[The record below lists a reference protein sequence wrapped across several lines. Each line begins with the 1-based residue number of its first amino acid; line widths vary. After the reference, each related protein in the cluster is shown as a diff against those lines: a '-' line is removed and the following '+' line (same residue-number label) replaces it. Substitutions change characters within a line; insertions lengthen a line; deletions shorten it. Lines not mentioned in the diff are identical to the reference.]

1 MSAEPGDLYTLNQDA
16 ADGLGEPVLLVAL
29 DGYVDAGNGVALAV
43 RHLFQGTDSLTDHR
57 DADSDAGGS
66 DHPGSDRDGADRDG
80 AAPAGDV
87 VVTFDTDL
95 LIDYRSRR
103 PALTYSDGAFT
114 AYAEPRIVIRRLT
127 DAAGTSFLL
136 LTGPEPDVLWER
148 FCAAIIDLVQRLNV
162 RRTIGL
168 MAIPMAVPH
177 TRPAGMSQHAS
188 RPGLLASLEQNLV
201 WGGTLQV
208 PGHLTGLLE
217 YRLGEVGLEALGL
230 AAHVPH
236 YLARSDY
243 PVTAQQLLRTSE
255 SLSGLK
261 LDPEG
266 LNGAVGTFD
275 AELAKEIEGNEE
287 IIEVVHALEQQYD
300 TFVTATG
307 RGLLAGSEA
316 LPTAEELGAQVEA
329 FLADQDPHHP

>member
-1 MSAEPGDLYTLNQDA
+1 MSIEQEDPMDAEPGDLYTLNPEA
-16 ADGLGEPVLLVAL
+16 AEGLGEPVLLVAL
-29 DGYVDAGNGVALAV
+29 DGYVDAGNGVTLAV
-43 RHLFQGTDSLTDHR
+43 RHLLQ
-57 DADSDAGGS
+57 
-66 DHPGSDRDGADRDG
+66 GADAMSAHGDNG
-80 AAPAGDV
+80 TEPAGDI
-87 VVTFDTDL
+87 VVTFDADM

-103 PALTYSDGAFT
+103 PSLTYSDGAFT
-114 AYAEPRIVIRRLT
+114 AYAEPSIVIRRLT
-127 DAAGTSFLL
+127 DAAGTPYLL
-136 LTGPEPDVLWER
+136 LTGPEPDMLWER
-148 FCAAIIDLVQRLNV
+148 YCAALIGLVQRLNI
-162 RRTIGL
+162 RRTVGL

-177 TRPAGMSQHAS
+177 TRPAGMSHHAS
-188 RPGLLASLEQNLV
+188 KPGLLDSLEQNVV

-217 YRLGEVGLEALGL
+217 YRLGEVGLEAVGL

-243 PVTAQQLLRTSE
+243 PVTAQQLLRSTQ
-255 SLSGLK
+255 SLTGLK

-275 AELAKEIEGNEE
+275 AELAKEIEGNED

>member
-1 MSAEPGDLYTLNQDA
+1 MSAEPGDLYTLNPEA

-29 DGYVDAGNGVALAV
+29 DGYVDAGNGVTLAV
-43 RHLFQGTDSLTDHR
+43 RHLLQ
-57 DADSDAGGS
+57 
-66 DHPGSDRDGADRDG
+66 GADALTGHGDAMPDSGEARPTHQE
-80 AAPAGDV
+80 PAGDI
-87 VVTFDTDL
+87 VVTFDADQ

-103 PALTYSDGAFT
+103 PPLTYSEGAFT

-127 DAAGTSFLL
+127 DAAGTPYLL
-136 LTGPEPDVLWER
+136 LTGPEPDMLWER
-148 FCAAIIDLVQRLNV
+148 YCAAIIDLVQRLNI
-162 RRTIGL
+162 RRTVGL

-188 RPGLLASLEQNLV
+188 NPGLLDSLEQNVV
-201 WGGTLQV
+201 WGGTMQV

-217 YRLGEVGLEALGL
+217 YRLGEVGLEAVGL

-243 PVTAQQLLRTSE
+243 PVTAQQLLRSTE
-255 SLSGLK
+255 SLTGLT